1 MKKGLLAFLI
11 VTLLAMSVSVF
22 AADESYK
29 FVGTASNTTVSVGE
43 EFTVNFVLSKS
54 DGAALDKYNMEGAT
68 NTVEFRFNK
77 DSFELVEL
85 TSFLYGYSFDTA
97 SSTKLN
103 DANEKGLFAA
113 NGNADADFDFTTS
126 DIVSLKFKAK
136 DTASAGD
143 TLNLEAIA
151 LNFVDA
157 DGEWELLTGEVAVS
171 IDAVTV
177 KGSTPEKPATA
188 EIDAATVTK
197 GTTAVGNDGTEYTD
211 VPTYIGKV
219 TINNIGSKKVV
230 LTPVAT
236 LNGVAHTLKSAP
248 TITFDKNTALDG
260 GKVAFKFALIGAPET
275 GVELTASVSIVD

>member
-143 TLNLEAIA
+143 TLNLEAIT

-248 TITFDKNTALDG
+248 TITFDNTALEE
-260 GKVAFKFALIGAPET
+260 GKVEFKFALIGAPT
-275 GVELTASVSIVD
+275 SGVELTAKVDIVD

>member
-29 FVGTASNTTVSVGE
+29 FVGTASSTTVSVGE

-143 TLNLEAIA
+143 TLNLEATT

-219 TINNIGSKKVV
+219 IINNIGSKKVV

-248 TITFDKNTALDG
+248 TITFDNTTLEE
-260 GKVAFKFALIGAPET
+260 GKVEFKFALIGAPT
-275 GVELTASVSIVD
+275 SGVELTAKVDIVD